1 MKRLICALAA
11 VAVLCVPAFALSNS
25 EYLKM
30 KKDSAF
36 NAADGHLTRAY
47 NQAKSS
53 MSTSDFEKLKR
64 EQRQWIAE
72 GRDKEAKRLMR
83 NGFDKPGAYTDATL
97 NRAREIYSK
106 IPLSSVSQSVRAED
120 FIGTYYNGNYVC
132 MTIWRE
138 DREFEK
144 KRPKGVLSVGF
155 SIPRINGPDLFG
167 RPRGNI
173 LEAEFDYDNDE
184 LMALVKYE
192 SGIKKEGNLD
202 IRARL
207 IMLNKYAIKV
217 EASPD
222 LDSLFGTT
230 SGIFLREE
238 EDE

>member
-36 NAADGHLTRAY
+36 NEADGHLTRAY
-47 NQAKSS
+47 NQAKNS
-53 MSTSDFEKLKR
+53 MSASDFEKLKR
-64 EQRQWIAE
+64 EQRQWVAD

-83 NGFDKPGAYTDATL
+83 NGFDKLGAYTDATL
-97 NRAREIYSK
+97 NRAREIYSR

-120 FIGTYYNGNYVC
+120 FIGTYYNSNYVC

-144 KRPKGVLSVGF
+144 KRPNGVLSIGF
-155 SIPRINGPDLFG
+155 SIPRINGSEMYG

-173 LEAEFDYDNDE
+173 LDAEFDYENDE

-192 SGIKKEGNLD
+192 SGIEKEGNLD
-202 IRARL
+202 LRARL
-207 IMLNKYAIKV
+207 MMLNEYTIKV

-222 LDSLFGTT
+222 LDSLFEPT
-230 SGIFLREE
+230 SGIFLMS